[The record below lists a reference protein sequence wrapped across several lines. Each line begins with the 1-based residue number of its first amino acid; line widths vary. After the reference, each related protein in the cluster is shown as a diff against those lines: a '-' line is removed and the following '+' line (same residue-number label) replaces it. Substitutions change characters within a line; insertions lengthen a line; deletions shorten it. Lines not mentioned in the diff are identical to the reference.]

1 MKRSAYSAAMIASVM
16 ALCGVPHDA
25 SANTVSI
32 VSQNT
37 GPLPSSTG
45 WVVNPAPSSFTPGGV
60 NTEFGSLANVY
71 RSPFEENGVP
81 GPGGTITPNY
91 ANVPYTS
98 IASFKPGSATYSFA
112 SPMDTLV
119 ILWGSPDSYNT
130 LSFYSSSDGSG
141 TPIDTF
147 TGSALTAATPGL
159 GYDLVTFISA
169 VGFESVVLSSTNAAF
184 EFADLQAS
192 APLPAALPLFATGLG
207 VMGYLARRR
216 KKRAGGAAMAAL
228 A

>member
-1 MKRSAYSAAMIASVM
+1 MKRSAFSAAMIAGVV

-25 SANTVSI
+25 SAVTI
-32 VSQNT
+32 HSQYT

-45 WVVNPAPSSFTPGGV
+45 WVVNPAPSSTTGNVIYPE
-60 NTEFGSLANVY
+60 TGSLANYY
-71 RSPFEENGVP
+71 RSPFEEYSFP
-81 GPGGTITPNY
+81 GTITPGY
-91 ANVPYTS
+91 ESVPYTTIGS
-98 IASFKPGSATYSFA
+98 YAAGSATYNFS
-112 SPMDTLV
+112 SPKDMLV

-130 LSFYSSSDGSG
+130 LDFWSGANGTGSLLG
-141 TPIDTF
+141 SF
-147 TGSALTAATPGL
+147 TGNQLAVQTY

-169 VGFESVVLSSTNAAF
+169 LGFESVVLSSSNAAF